1 VETADIAQMI
11 RDKAEANGVDPSTLL
26 RFGQVE
32 SGLNPNAAAS
42 GSSAKGLFQFTD
54 PAWKDWGNGGD
65 PLDPVANAD
74 AAARRMKDSTSRL
87 SAVGLD
93 TSPGSL
99 YLSHFAGQG
108 GAQKLLTADP
118 SAPVSS
124 ILSGD
129 AIRSNPFLGRM
140 TVADLKNWASGKVG
154 GGPTP
159 ATLNQSASAAAPMA
173 APTPAPA
180 LPGASSGAPA
190 APEDATPISLPAQQQ
205 AAPEAPTPLKLQAP
219 PPRRIDRTALLKLL
233 STPLNQ
239 RGFS

>member
-54 PAWKDWGNGGD
+54 PTWKMFGNGAD
-65 PLDPVANAD
+65 PMDPAANAD
-74 AAARRMKDSTSRL
+74 AAARLMKDNASKLT
-87 SAVGLD
+87 AAGLE
-93 TSPGSL
+93 TSPGAL
-99 YLSHFAGQG
+99 YLAHFAGAG
-108 GAQKLLTADP
+108 GATKLLSADP
-118 SAPVSS
+118 SAPVGD
-124 ILSGD
+124 ILGG
-129 AIRSNPFLGRM
+129 AAVKANPFLARM
-140 TVADLKNWASGKVG
+140 TVADLKNWASGKMG
-154 GGPTP
+154 GAAAPVTSGQPAGPAAPIPTP
-159 ATLNQSASAAAPMA
+159 AM
-173 APTPAPA
+173 
-180 LPGASSGAPA
+180 PGASSGAPA

-205 AAPEAPTPLKLQAP
+205 AAPQAPTPLKLQAP
-219 PPRRIDRTALLKLL
+219 PPRRIDRAALLKLL